1 MVRHN
6 SIQYNYRAAQFHRTL
21 DIPSFIATLYNFS
34 VNAPLSLSH
43 LGSVVDV
50 FKTSGNCSLALRKIA
65 FREELLDLGEI
76 PVNMNLLK
84 KLHIINYFTAV
95 RNRCG
100 VTSVTTR

>member
-1 MVRHN
+1 
-6 SIQYNYRAAQFHRTL
+6 
-21 DIPSFIATLYNFS
+21 
-34 VNAPLSLSH
+34 
-43 LGSVVDV
+43 
-50 FKTSGNCSLALRKIA
+50 LALRKIA